1 MHKFMKYGTYTV
13 CVNTRSSALQYFER
27 DSWLSRIYQ
36 GLLWFCPAQGAEFH
50 PQSIL
55 LRDTSKEVRSG
66 HPGVRGLTVG
76 GMHSEQ
82 MRRKP
87 EDNPPH
93 GRHLHK
99 PVSGT
104 QRTVALLLP
113 SYHHILWRSSRSNL
127 TTTSSL
133 LCINCR
139 TNQLPTVSVAVIVL
153 WHTTVITPSFLLLPS
168 SQHDRGG
175 GRDDARSRQLKERHK
190 GSHGNHNRKY
200 LADRKRNKGMGP
212 LRYWDTELKLVSC
225 PH

>member
-1 MHKFMKYGTYTV
+1 MHKFMKYSTYTV

-93 GRHLHK
+93 GRHQHK

-104 QRTVALLLP
+104 LCTVALLLP
-113 SYHHILWRSSRSNL
+113 SLYHILWRSSRSNL

-139 TNQLPTVSVAVIVL
+139 TNQYQLYLWLSLYCDIKQWSPLHSSSSPLP
-153 WHTTVITPSFLLLPS
+153 FLS
-168 SQHDRGG
+168 AWSWRWQGWCTIKTAEG
-175 GRDDARSRQLKERHK
+175 K
-190 GSHGNHNRKY
+190 
-200 LADRKRNKGMGP
+200 
-212 LRYWDTELKLVSC
+212 T
-225 PH
+225 